1 MDLSTWTWAI
11 GLVLGV
17 LSDVFGKALSLLG
30 AALPTITILIF
41 LTIITRLIIRPLV
54 GFSISAAFGDAF
66 KRSQE
71 SAKTGSWA
79 AIREKARQDVDRE
92 GYKYF

>member
-1 MDLSTWTWAI
+1 MDISTWTWAI
-11 GLVLGV
+11 GVVLGV
-17 LSDVFGKALSLLG
+17 LADVFGKCLSLLG
-30 AALPTITILIF
+30 AALPTITVLIF
-41 LTIITRLIIRPLV
+41 LSIIVRLIIRPLV
-54 GFSISAAFGDAF
+54 GMATASAFGDAF

-71 SAKTGSWA
+71 SARTGSWA